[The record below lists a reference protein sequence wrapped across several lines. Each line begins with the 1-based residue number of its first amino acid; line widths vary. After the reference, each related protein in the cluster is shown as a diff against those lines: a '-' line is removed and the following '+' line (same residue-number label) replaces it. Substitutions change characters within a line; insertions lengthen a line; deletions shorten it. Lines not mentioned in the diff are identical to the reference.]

1 MCGLVSIINLD
12 GRAIDLKEL
21 QKTSDAL
28 SHRGPDGHGVFKF
41 KNVGLAHRRL
51 SILDLTD
58 SGSQPMFSDCKRY
71 VITYNGEIYNYKS
84 LRASLSR
91 SGSKFHS
98 NSDTEVLLQAY
109 IRWGYHCLSRLNGMF
124 AFCIYDRKTQEIFI
138 ARDRYGVKPLYY
150 SIQKNVMIFASEQ
163 KAIWAHSATQ
173 KTVDKEAILEYFT
186 FQNILSN
193 KTLDSNIKIF
203 PQGSYAFFS
212 AKKNIAEIKKI
223 KELPLIKKYW
233 DFNFTSNSSMS
244 AMQAQSSLE
253 SLLEKAVK
261 RNLTSDVEVA
271 SYLSGGMDS
280 GTISAIASS
289 LNNNLKTF
297 TCGFDLSSASNDEKT
312 FDERAKAEIMSYQF
326 NTEHYESVL
335 KSSDMER
342 VFNNLAWTIEEPRVG
357 PSYPNYCI
365 SNLASKFVKV
375 VLSGTGGDEIF
386 AGYPW
391 RYYKAKKG
399 ETFESFTSNYYQYW
413 HRLVPEDMRKSFF
426 KPISKTLLNTDLKS
440 IFLDN
445 FNAEMK
451 SDTPE
456 DFINHCLYFESKTF
470 LHGLLLIE
478 DKISMSHGLETRVP
492 LLDNSL
498 VDFAMN
504 CPLKYKLSNLNKSQQ
519 LSQSTQKRTA
529 DGKLIL
535 RKAMGKYI
543 SKKITRLP
551 KQGFSS
557 PDASWFKKESYKY
570 ASDIINNKNSLMY
583 NFISYKDS
591 TDALALHAASKKNN
605 RLMIWS
611 LLNFEK
617 YLKHFD

>member
-1 MCGLVSIINLD
+1 MCGFVSIINLN
-12 GRAIDLKEL
+12 GSSIDIKEL

-28 SHRGPDGHGVFKF
+28 SHRGPDGHGAYKF

-51 SILDLTD
+51 SILDLSD

-84 LRASLSR
+84 LKKSLIR

-98 NSDTEVLLQAY
+98 NSDTEVLLESY
-109 IRWGYHCLSRLNGMF
+109 IRWGHHCLSRLNGMF
-124 AFCIYDRKTQEIFI
+124 AFCIYDRKKQEMFI
-138 ARDRYGVKPLYY
+138 ARDRYGIKPLYY
-150 SIQKNVMIFASEQ
+150 SIQNNVLIFASEQ
-163 KAIWAHSATQ
+163 KAIWAHSRTQ
-173 KTVDKEAILEYFT
+173 KQVDKEAVFEYFT
-186 FQNILSN
+186 FQNILSDR
-193 KTLDSNIKIF
+193 TLDKNIRVF
-203 PQGSYAFFS
+203 PQGSYSYFS
-212 AKKNIAEIKKI
+212 TTNEIDKIKKE
-223 KELPLIKKYW
+223 KRLPCIKKYW
-233 DFNFTSNSSMS
+233 DFNFTSSQSMT
-244 AMQAQSSLE
+244 ATQAQSKLE
-253 SLLEKAVK
+253 ILLEQAVK

-297 TCGFDLSSASNDEKT
+297 TCGFDLSSVSSHEKN
-312 FDERAKAEIMSYQF
+312 FDERAKAEIMSYEF
-326 NTEHYESVL
+326 NTEHYESVV

-342 VFNNLAWTIEEPRVG
+342 VFDHLAWTIEEPRVG
-357 PSYPNYCI
+357 PSYPNYCV

-391 RYYKAKKG
+391 RYYKAKPG
-399 ETFESFTSNYYQYW
+399 ETFSNFTQNYYQYW
-413 HRLVPEDMRKSFF
+413 QRLVPEEMRKNFF
-426 KPISKTLLNTDLKS
+426 KPISSTISNTDLKS
-440 IFLDN
+440 IFLQN
-445 FNAEMK
+445 FNQEMQ

-470 LHGLLLIE
+470 LHGLLTIE
-478 DKISMSHGLETRVP
+478 DKISMSNGLETRVP

-498 VDFAMN
+498 VDFAMK
-504 CPLKYKLSNLNKSQQ
+504 CPLKYKLGNLSQSQQ
-519 LSQSTQKRTA
+519 LSQSTKKRTA

-543 SKKITRLP
+543 PKKITRLP

-557 PDASWFKKESYKY
+557 PDASWFKNESYQY
-570 ASDIINNKNSLMY
+570 ASDIINNKNALMY
-583 NFISYKDS
+583 NFISYKES
-591 TDALALHAASKKNN
+591 TNAFEDHATSKSNN